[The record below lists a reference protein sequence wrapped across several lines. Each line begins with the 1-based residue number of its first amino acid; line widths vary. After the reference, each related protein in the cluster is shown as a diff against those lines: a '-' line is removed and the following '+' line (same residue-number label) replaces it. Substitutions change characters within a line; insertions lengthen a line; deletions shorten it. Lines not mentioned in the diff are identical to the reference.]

1 MKLRA
6 IHLFFILVLSLLL
19 CSCLGTSLSSM
30 EYMNNNQSTTSQYI
44 GPEGD
49 TVLTYNTTEN
59 MSNQNSSTS
68 SYIGPEGDTVNTYS
82 TTEGM
87 STMQS
92 KTQPTSSYV
101 GPAGDTVYVYNGK
114 QQSNPPPNPP
124 PPQKT
129 VSATTYTNEYGGS
142 ATKNRSS
149 RQFSCNYESGYPWKS
164 ILQAMKTF
172 IF

>member
-1 MKLRA
+1 MVKFSKFAFKEKVLKKLNLPL
-6 IHLFFILVLSLLL
+6 IDYPIPFDKIKTMYSYTSTISPTILIYWI
-19 CSCLGTSLSSM
+19 M

-124 PPQKT
+124 P
-129 VSATTYTNEYGGS
+129 
-142 ATKNRSS
+142 
-149 RQFSCNYESGYPWKS
+149 
-164 ILQAMKTF
+164 
-172 IF
+172 